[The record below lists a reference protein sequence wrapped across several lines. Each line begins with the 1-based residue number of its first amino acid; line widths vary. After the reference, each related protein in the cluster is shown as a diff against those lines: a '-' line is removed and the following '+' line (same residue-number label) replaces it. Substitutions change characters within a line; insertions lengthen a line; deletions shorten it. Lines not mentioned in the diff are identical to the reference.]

1 MLPPGHIAAGY
12 LATYALLKTTHAQLP
27 PQQFNVLLGLGA
39 FFAFAPD
46 LDTFMSFAK
55 AKSFILIDGKHS
67 HRKFFSHAPLVW
79 LIPSLAIIFFTKSAF
94 GTYLGLTV
102 WAGSWS
108 HFVLDSLQHGIM
120 WLWPF
125 NKKLFALKDREF
137 SLKELA
143 KKESFVGYWTEFVW
157 LYFTQLKFSSYL
169 ELIIIISALTVFLTS
184 IK

>member
-12 LATYALLKTTHAQLP
+12 LTTYALLKLTHPLLSFEQSQL
-27 PQQFNVLLGLGA
+27 LLSLGA

-46 LDTFMSFAK
+46 LDTFMAFAK
-55 AKSFILIDGKHS
+55 AKSFVLIGSKYS

-79 LIPSLAIIFFTKSAF
+79 LMFGVTIILLTKSTF

-102 WAGSWS
+102 WLGSWS

-125 NKKLFALKDREF
+125 NRKLFALKDREF
-137 SLKELA
+137 SIKELV
-143 KKESFVGYWTEFVW
+143 KKTSFFGYWTAFLK
-157 LYFTQLKFSSYL
+157 LYATELKFSFYL
-169 ELIIIISALTVFLTS
+169 EVLIIISALIVLI
-184 IK
+184 IKA